1 MNFVLSNLP
10 NDIINHILLYDE
22 HFIMRKGNIVS
33 IIPKTDYRYNLLNF
47 FTLKLRY
54 VENYN
59 PIKTT
64 YIYDLHNLYNYE
76 GRSLNNHDMIQ
87 VNIYEYNDYIKYSI
101 WIGRQYPKSFICNK
115 KQNYYIENKE
125 EYNCIFT
132 EFEYERR

>member
-1 MNFVLSNLP
+1 MKFLFRNLP
-10 NDIINHILLYDE
+10 NDIIKHILLYDE

-59 PIKTT
+59 PIITT
-64 YIYDLHNLYNYE
+64 YIYSLPNLYNYE
-76 GRSLNNHDMIQ
+76 GRTLNNHDMIQ
-87 VNIYEYNDYIKYSI
+87 VNLYEYKDYIKYSI

-115 KQNYYIENKE
+115 KQNYYIENKL
-125 EYNCIFT
+125 EYNWIFT

>member
-1 MNFVLSNLP
+1 MNFVFSNLP

-33 IIPKTDYRYNLLNF
+33 IIPKIDYRYNLLNF

-64 YIYDLHNLYNYE
+64 YIYDLHNLYNYN
-76 GRSLNNHDMIQ
+76 GRALNNHDMIQ

-101 WIGRQYPKSFICNK
+101 WIGRQYPKSFICHK

-125 EYNCIFT
+125 EYNWIFT